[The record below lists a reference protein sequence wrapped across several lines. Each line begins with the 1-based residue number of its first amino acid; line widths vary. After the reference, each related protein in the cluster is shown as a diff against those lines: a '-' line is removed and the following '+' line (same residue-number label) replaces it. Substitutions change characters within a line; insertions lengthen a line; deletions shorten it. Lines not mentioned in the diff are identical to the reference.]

1 MLLPDALVLPPP
13 RLLGRRVGVH
23 VRGQLEVAGEVAAKV
38 PHLHVEERERD
49 YPVGSCMRVRI

>member
-1 MLLPDALVLPPP
+1 MLLLDALLLPPP

-38 PHLHVEERERD
+38 PHLHVEERERH
-49 YPVGSCMRVRI
+49 YPV